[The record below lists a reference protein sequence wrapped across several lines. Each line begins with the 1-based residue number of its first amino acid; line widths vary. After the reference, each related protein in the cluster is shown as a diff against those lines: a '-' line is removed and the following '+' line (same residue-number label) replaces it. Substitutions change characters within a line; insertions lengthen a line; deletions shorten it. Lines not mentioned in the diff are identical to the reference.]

1 MVRKLPGRK
10 WPNGH
15 SQNRRFGE
23 INLFYFTSKIYSAI
37 LMFTPALVFVIGG
50 ADEIYGVALL

>member
-1 MVRKLPGRK
+1 MVKKSPGRK

-23 INLFYFTSKIYSAI
+23 IVYYFEGYDLEK
-37 LMFTPALVFVIGG
+37 
-50 ADEIYGVALL
+50 

>member
-1 MVRKLPGRK
+1 MVKKSPGRK

-23 INLFYFTSKIYSAI
+23 IVYYFEIIVYRAI
-37 LMFTPALVFVIGG
+37 RIFTPALVLVIGG

>member
-1 MVRKLPGRK
+1 MVKKSPGRK

-23 INLFYFTSKIYSAI
+23 IVLLSQNRRFGEIVLLSQNRRFGEINLFIS
-37 LMFTPALVFVIGG
+37 
-50 ADEIYGVALL
+50 

>member
-1 MVRKLPGRK
+1 MVKKSPGRK

-23 INLFYFTSKIYSAI
+23 IVLLSQNRRFGEINLFIS
-37 LMFTPALVFVIGG
+37 
-50 ADEIYGVALL
+50 

>member
-23 INLFYFTSKIYSAI
+23 IFPSSQNRRFIVQFGHS
-37 LMFTPALVFVIGG
+37 
-50 ADEIYGVALL
+50 LLPLYLL